1 MEILY
6 EPALEPLYAEENKIS
21 SITRVRMWTPKS
33 KAVFWVIDPIRG
45 VNYRWS
51 QKDLYKVIWDKFIIG
66 GLR

>member
-1 MEILY
+1 
-6 EPALEPLYAEENKIS
+6 
-21 SITRVRMWTPKS
+21 MWTPKS
-33 KAVFWVIDPIRG
+33 KAVFWVNDPIRG

>member
-6 EPALEPLYAEENKIS
+6 EPAIEPLYAEKNKIS

-33 KAVFWVIDPIRG
+33 KAVFWVNDPIRG